1 MSISSLVT
9 YLVTRSFTLCTS
21 PSFTFCIYFSTTT
34 LSSSNISPTD
44 NNQQPTLLSPPASD
58 LTLNSTPD
66 HVLVHLGHLPD
77 DLVLHLVHL
86 LVLQLVHLYVQ
97 DLNNINHFPN
107 NFQKQYYHHR
117 QKLRP

>member
-34 LSSSNISPTD
+34 LSSSNISPTG

-66 HVLVHLGHLPD
+66 HVLV
-77 DLVLHLVHL
+77 LHLVHL
-86 LVLQLVHLYVQ
+86 HVHDL
-97 DLNNINHFPN
+97 LNNINHLPN
-107 NFQKQYYHHR
+107 NRHH
-117 QKLRP
+117 PNNIHH

>member
-77 DLVLHLVHL
+77 DLVLHLED
-86 LVLQLVHLYVQ
+86 LVVLHLVHLHVHHH
-97 DLNNINHFPN
+97 LN
-107 NFQKQYYHHR
+107 R
-117 QKLRP
+117 

>member
-1 MSISSLVT
+1 MIVEITVTVINSSFFNFLISL
-9 YLVTRSFTLCTS
+9 
-21 PSFTFCIYFSTTT
+21 PPPP

-86 LVLQLVHLYVQ
+86 LVLHLVHLHVHH
-97 DLNNINHFPN
+97 LLKNANHFPN